1 MSGRARAR
9 PLAFPGTYAGGV
21 ALDRYRQRVP
31 RPEGARP
38 APLPPWSGAPSF
50 PNPSIDEVAAVIDP
64 VDPTVDIP
72 DGTSAVLVPLVERP
86 GGLSV
91 IFTRRATTLSRDAG
105 NVAFPGGR
113 REGGESLLATAL
125 RESEEE
131 IGLDRSDG
139 DGARRAR
146 HRPYRATDRARVAPF
161 VGVVAGDPHFTANPA
176 EVEAIFEVP
185 IVGLFRDGV
194 GWEEHWTRSGL
205 ELQVAFFA
213 DDELFGHDLLWGL
226 TARITWEL
234 LLRIWSAASG
244 EPLG

>member
-1 MSGRARAR
+1 M
-9 PLAFPGTYAGGV
+9 T
-21 ALDRYRQRVP
+21 LDRYRQRVP

-38 APLPPWSGAPSF
+38 APLPPWSGAASF
-50 PNPSIDEVAAVIDP
+50 PNPSVAEVAALFEPLDESSAVP
-64 VDPTVDIP
+64 E
-72 DGTSAVLVPLVERP
+72 GTSAVLVPLIERP

-113 REGGESLLATAL
+113 RDGDESMLETAL

-131 IGLDRSDG
+131 IGLDRSAVTVLG
-139 DGARRAR
+139 ELATAF
-146 HRPYRATDRARVAPF
+146 RATDRARVAPF
-161 VGVVAGDPHFTANPA
+161 VGAVAGDPQLRASPA
-176 EVEAIFEVP
+176 EVEEIFEVP
-185 IVGLFRDGV
+185 IVGLFGDGV
-194 GWEEHWTRSGL
+194 GWEEHWTRNGL

-226 TARITWEL
+226 TARITWQL
-234 LLRIWSAASG
+234 LLRIWSAATG